1 MALDKLKTFLLPK
14 EEIVGIEITDNCL
27 KFIGY
32 SGNPSK
38 NWVDFNVNLPE
49 GIIVN
54 GNLVKPDILS
64 GILNKTK
71 KTYFKKK
78 KEKVYAILSLN
89 TNLFYTNVL
98 SLPNISSP
106 KELKEAIE
114 LNTSLVS
121 PIKLEDSYFDF
132 EDWTRPGETNKKIFI
147 VLTPKTK
154 IDPYLKCFK
163 DSNFELL
170 ALEFGLLGLNR
181 LICNYANI
189 QPGNFLILN
198 FRSEG
203 VNMAIG
209 NSDGSLILPTS
220 ESWNDILKDLGA
232 QNITVDTLK
241 KYLGL
246 EIPKLISYLASHY
259 NQALEGFYVLS
270 NNNVFNQETSQFL
283 ISDFGLK
290 PLALNLPNSLQKRSA
305 DDFIAMGTAL
315 RGLVGRENDTIV
327 SLMPIGT
334 EQKYQ
339 ETRNYNYISFWVKSI
354 SITTLFILTVFI
366 SVNFGLFQP
375 TFKNI
380 SQNNLNILISPEQQR
395 EMSLL
400 KKEADD
406 FNRNLDL
413 MMTLVQNR
421 YDWEMVLEAFGANPE
436 VILQNIKMI
445 DSGADKSITA
455 TFTTRSR
462 ELALNFRDDI
472 KELSFVDNLEMPAK
486 LFTEQP
492 DKQSVQF
499 NLIVELK

>member
-27 KFIGY
+27 KFIGF
-32 SGNPSK
+32 SGTPNK

-49 GIIVN
+49 GVIVN
-54 GNLVKPDILS
+54 GNLIKPDILS
-64 GILNKTK
+64 GILSKTK
-71 KTYFKKK
+71 KAYFQKK
-78 KEKVYAILSLN
+78 KEKVYAIISLN

-98 SLPNISSP
+98 SLPNISSS

-121 PIKLEDSYFDF
+121 PIKLEDAYFDF
-132 EDWTRPGETNKKIFI
+132 EDWTHPGEVNKKIFI

-163 DSNFELL
+163 NSNFELL

-181 LICNYANI
+181 LVCNYAST
-189 QPGNFLILN
+189 QPSNFLILN

-209 NSDGSLILPTS
+209 SSDGSLILPTS
-220 ESWNDILKDLGA
+220 EAWNDILKDLGA

-290 PLALNLPNSLQKRSA
+290 PLTLNLPNSLLKRSA
-305 DDFIAMGTAL
+305 DDYIVIGTAL
-315 RGLVGRENDTIV
+315 RGLIGRENDTIV

-354 SITTLFILTVFI
+354 SITILFIVAIFAG
-366 SVNFGLFQP
+366 VNFGLFQP
-375 TFKNI
+375 TFQNI
-380 SQNNLNILISPEQQR
+380 SRNNLNLIISPEQQR
-395 EMSLL
+395 GMSLL
-400 KKEADD
+400 VKDADD
-406 FNRNLDL
+406 FNRNLGL
-413 MMTLVQNR
+413 MMTLAQKR
-421 YDWEMVLEAFGANPE
+421 YDWNTVLEALGENQE
-436 VILQNIKMI
+436 TTLQNIKMI
-445 DSGADKSITA
+445 DSGTDKSVTA
-455 TFTTRSR
+455 TFISKTR
-462 ELALNFRDDI
+462 ETALLFRDKI
-472 KELSFVDNLEMPAK
+472 KGLSFVDSLEMPAK

-492 DKQSVQF
+492 DKQLVQF
-499 NLIVELK
+499 DLIIKLK

>member
-1 MALDKLKTFLLPK
+1 MAFNRLKTFLLPK
-14 EEIVGIEITDNCL
+14 EEIVGVEITDNCL
-27 KFIGY
+27 KFIGFL
-32 SGNPSK
+32 GTPNK

-49 GIIVN
+49 GVIVN
-54 GNLVKPDILS
+54 GNLIKPEVLSNILS
-64 GILNKTK
+64 KTK
-71 KTYFKKK
+71 KAYFQKK
-78 KEKVYAILSLN
+78 KEKVYVILSLN

-121 PIKLEDSYFDF
+121 PIKLEDAYFDS
-132 EDWTRPGETNKKIFI
+132 EDWTHPGEVNKKIFI

-163 DSNFELL
+163 NSNFELL

-181 LICNYANI
+181 LVCNYANT
-189 QPGNFLILN
+189 QQNNFLLLN

-209 NSDGSLILPTS
+209 SCDGSLILPTS
-220 ESWNDILKDLGA
+220 ETWNDILKDLGA
-232 QNITVDTLK
+232 QNITVEALK

-259 NQALEGFYVLS
+259 DQTLEGFYILS

-290 PLALNLPNSLQKRSA
+290 PLTLNLPNSLLKRSA
-305 DDFIAMGTAL
+305 DDYVAIGTAL
-315 RGLVGRENDTIV
+315 RGLIGRENDTIV

-354 SITTLFILTVFI
+354 SITILFILAVFI

-375 TFKNI
+375 TFQNI
-380 SQNNLNILISPEQQR
+380 SRNNLNIVISPEQQR

-400 KKEADD
+400 AKEAND

-413 MMTLVQNR
+413 IMTLAQKK
-421 YDWEMVLEAFGANPE
+421 YDWNMALEALGNCPD
-436 VILQNIKMI
+436 VTLQNIKMI
-445 DSGADKSITA
+445 DSGTDKSVTA
-455 TFTTRSR
+455 TFTSKTR
-462 ELALNFRDDI
+462 ETALTFRDSI
-472 KELSFVDNLEMPAK
+472 KGLSLVDSLEMPAK

-492 DKQSVQF
+492 DKQLVQF
-499 NLIVELK
+499 DLIIKLK

>member
-1 MALDKLKTFLLPK
+1 MAFDRLKTFLLPK
-14 EEIVGIEITDNCL
+14 EEIVGVEITDNCL
-27 KFIGY
+27 KFIGFL
-32 SGNPSK
+32 GTPNK
-38 NWVDFNVNLPE
+38 TWVDFNVNLPE
-49 GIIVN
+49 GVIVN
-54 GNLVKPDILS
+54 GNLIKPEVLS
-64 GILNKTK
+64 NILNKTK
-71 KTYFKKK
+71 KAYFQKK
-78 KEKVYAILSLN
+78 KEKVYVILSLN

-106 KELKEAIE
+106 KELKEAIQ

-121 PIKLEDSYFDF
+121 PIKLEDAYFDF
-132 EDWTRPGETNKKIFI
+132 EDWTHPGEVNKKIFI

-163 DSNFELL
+163 NSNFELL

-181 LICNYANI
+181 LVCNYANV
-189 QPGNFLILN
+189 QPNNFLILN

-220 ESWNDILKDLGA
+220 ESWNDMLKDLGA
-232 QNITVDTLK
+232 PNITVEALK

-259 NQALEGFYVLS
+259 NQTLEGFYILS
-270 NNNVFNQETSQFL
+270 NNNVFNQETSKFL

-290 PLALNLPNSLQKRSA
+290 PLTLNLPNSLLKRSA
-305 DDFIAMGTAL
+305 DDYVAIGAAL
-315 RGLVGRENDTIV
+315 RGLIGRENDSIV

-354 SITTLFILTVFI
+354 SITVLFILAVFV

-375 TFKNI
+375 TFQNI
-380 SQNNLNILISPEQQR
+380 SRNNLNIVISPEQQK
-395 EMSLL
+395 EMSFL

-413 MMTLVQNR
+413 MMTLAQER
-421 YDWEMVLEAFGANPE
+421 YDWDIVLKALGDSQEAT
-436 VILQNIKMI
+436 LQNIKMI
-445 DSGADKSITA
+445 DSGTDKSITA
-455 TFTTRSR
+455 TFIAKSR
-462 ELALNFRDDI
+462 ELALNFRDSV
-472 KELSFVDNLEMPAK
+472 KGLSFVDSLEMPAK

-492 DKQSVQF
+492 DKQLVQF
-499 NLIVELK
+499 DLIIKLK